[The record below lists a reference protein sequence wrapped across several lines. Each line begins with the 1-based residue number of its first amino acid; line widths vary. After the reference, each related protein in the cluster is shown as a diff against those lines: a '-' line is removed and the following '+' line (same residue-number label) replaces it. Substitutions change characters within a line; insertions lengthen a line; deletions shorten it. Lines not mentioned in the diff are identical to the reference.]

1 MDMRELKALEI
12 AARSRIAFDGRA
24 WTVPSQSGNG
34 VYSVV
39 LDDQVSCPC
48 EDFVLRLEPCKH
60 IIAARL
66 VRERDHGGKSTGIV
80 VDEAPKRPTYKQN
93 WKAYNAAQSIEKDRL
108 QELLFDL
115 CRGIEE
121 PERIG
126 IRGRKPHTLKDS
138 LFAMAFKVY
147 STFSSRRF
155 SSDLREAHARGH
167 LSRPLTG
174 LKVAEMMEKPH
185 FTPLLKSLIVQSS
198 LPLRAVETKFAIDS
212 SGFATSKFERWFDH
226 KYGVTRQK
234 GIWVKCHLACG
245 VNTHVVTAV
254 RVLDKDSNDCPQFA
268 PLVKETAEGF
278 TVEEVSA
285 DKAYASVENFET
297 VAACGGT
304 GFIAFKSNHT
314 GNAGG
319 IFQKMFHYF
328 QYRREEFLQ
337 HYHRRSNVESV
348 FSMVKRK
355 FGDAVRSRTDV
366 AMENEVLCKIL
377 CHNVCVLIQE
387 QHELGIEA
395 EFWKEQP
402 DTILNRPFRNSTP

>member
-12 AARSRIAFDGRA
+12 AARSRISFDGTA
-24 WTVPSQSGNG
+24 WAVPSQSGNG

-66 VRERDHGGKSTGIV
+66 VRERDHGGKFTGIV

-93 WKAYNAAQSIEKDRL
+93 WKAYNAAQSVEKDRL

-115 CRGIEE
+115 CQGIEE

-126 IRGRKPHTLKDS
+126 MRGRKPHTLRDS

-245 VNTHVVTAV
+245 VSTHVVTAV
-254 RVLDKDSNDCPQFA
+254 RVLDKDSADSPQFS
-268 PLVKETAEGF
+268 PLVRDTAEGF

-319 IFQKMFHYF
+319 LFAKMFHYF

-355 FGDAVRSRTDV
+355 FGDAVRSRTDT

-377 CHNVCVLIQE
+377 CHNLCVLIQE

-395 EFWKEQP
+395 EFWNGQP
-402 DTILNRPFRNSTP
+402 DTILNRLSRNSTP

>member
-1 MDMRELKALEI
+1 MRGPSR
-12 AARSRIAFDGRA
+12 RSPGPDDDRGLDRGTRSSRA
-24 WTVPSQSGNG
+24 WTVPSQSGTG
-34 VYSVV
+34 VYSVG

-66 VRERDHGGKSTGIV
+66 VRARDHGGTSTGIV

-93 WKAYNAAQSIEKDRL
+93 WKADNAAQSVEKDQL

-126 IRGRKPHTLKDS
+126 MRGRKPHTLKDS

-147 STFSSRRF
+147 SPFSSRRF

-167 LSRPLTG
+167 LFRPLTG
-174 LKVAEMMEKPH
+174 LKVSEMMEKPH

-245 VNTHVVTAV
+245 VSTHVVTAV
-254 RVLDKDSNDCPQFA
+254 RVLDKDSADSPQFS
-268 PLVKETAEGF
+268 PLVRETAEGF

-285 DKAYASVENFET
+285 TKRLLASRT
-297 VAACGGT
+297 
-304 GFIAFKSNHT
+304 
-314 GNAGG
+314 
-319 IFQKMFHYF
+319 
-328 QYRREEFLQ
+328 L
-337 HYHRRSNVESV
+337 RRSPRAAGPGS
-348 FSMVKRK
+348 SRS
-355 FGDAVRSRTDV
+355 SRTTPGTRAD
-366 AMENEVLCKIL
+366 CSRR
-377 CHNVCVLIQE
+377 C
-387 QHELGIEA
+387 
-395 EFWKEQP
+395 
-402 DTILNRPFRNSTP
+402 STTSSTAGKSS